1 MVSDFKEHCDRNQNS
16 NHLNIRLRLNIYLVY
31 ASLISCIFKYSFG
44 YLGAAISLRRTLE
57 LNPSVTAA
65 RHTLR
70 AITSEES
77 AAGTYLSSII
87 FLYFHLFAIYFGKR
101 DYSLLDGRRS
111 ICSYPILLYHILSH
125 PILSYPIV
133 SYLISSYHILS
144 NHIVS
149 YPILSYMFFID
160 SRFAHISCFNNLIK
174 SFFFWYFL

>member
-1 MVSDFKEHCDRNQNS
+1 MVSDFKEHCDRNHNS

-31 ASLISCIFKYSFG
+31 ASLISYIFKYSFG

-101 DYSLLDGRRS
+101 DDSLLDGRRS

-125 PILSYPIV
+125 PIISYSIPLCPVLSFQIV
-133 SYLISSYHILS
+133 SYR
-144 NHIVS
+144 
-149 YPILSYMFFID
+149 ILSYMFFID
-160 SRFAHISCFNNLIK
+160 SRFAPISCFNNLIK
-174 SFFFWYFL
+174 SFFF

>member
-1 MVSDFKEHCDRNQNS
+1 MVSDFKEHCDRNYNS
-16 NHLNIRLRLNIYLVY
+16 NHINIRLRVNIYLVY
-31 ASLISCIFKYSFG
+31 ASLTSYIFKYSFG

-87 FLYFHLFAIYFGKR
+87 FLYFHFFAMYLGKR

-111 ICSYPILLYHILSH
+111 ICSYPILLYHILFYLIVSCSILSY
-125 PILSYPIV
+125 PSKSCRILSYPICSLLTLDLHLFHV
-133 SYLISSYHILS
+133 SII
-144 NHIVS
+144 
-149 YPILSYMFFID
+149 
-160 SRFAHISCFNNLIK
+160 
-174 SFFFWYFL
+174 